1 MHLYPRGGPYFAH
14 KRGPLHP
21 HHWEGASPQTA
32 LCEPRLRCGPKGP
45 GTGCARRSSLHG
57 THKRQRPVGLTE
69 EARGAGQ
76 GGPPDS
82 LGRTAK
88 RTNGKA
94 EPSSHAQGQDGCRPA
109 LTGHSP
115 EAPRAWA
122 GSGAQRGLTPAS
134 ATRLEMAE
142 AVLLRQV
149 PGRMPPAG
157 MPTHFTW
164 RRSSKKKQLWKRNH
178 GPRGKRHALNIVT
191 LMKTSH

>member
-1 MHLYPRGGPYFAH
+1 MPTKGAPYTLITGREPVPKQPFANPGSAAVPRAQGLDVPAALPYME
-14 KRGPLHP
+14 R
-21 HHWEGASPQTA
+21 TN
-32 LCEPRLRCGPKGP
+32 
-45 GTGCARRSSLHG
+45 
-57 THKRQRPVGLTE
+57 
-69 EARGAGQ
+69 ARGQWDSPRRHEGRDRVA
-76 GGPPDS
+76 PPDS

-94 EPSSHAQGQDGCRPA
+94 EPRSRAQGQDGCGPA

-115 EAPRAWA
+115 GAPGAWA

-142 AVLLRQV
+142 AALLRQV
-149 PGRMPPAG
+149 PGRTPPAG

-164 RRSSKKKQLWKRNH
+164 MRSSKKKQLWKRNH
-178 GPRGKRHALNIVT
+178 GPWGKRHALNIVT